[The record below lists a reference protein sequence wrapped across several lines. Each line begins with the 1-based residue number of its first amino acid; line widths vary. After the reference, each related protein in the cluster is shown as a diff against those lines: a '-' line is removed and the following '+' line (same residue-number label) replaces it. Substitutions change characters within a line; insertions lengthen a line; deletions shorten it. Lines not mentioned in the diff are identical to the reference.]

1 MTLSASTQAKL
12 LKIGPA
18 KFGSGRC
25 SQCDTEFANEW
36 YFGDNRTATE
46 ARHLAEEYLTPEEF
60 AELMDFLRSQ
70 PVA

>member
-36 YFGDNRTATE
+36 YFGETKRATE
-46 ARHLAEEYLTPEEF
+46 ARHLREGYLTPMEF

-70 PVA
+70 PTA